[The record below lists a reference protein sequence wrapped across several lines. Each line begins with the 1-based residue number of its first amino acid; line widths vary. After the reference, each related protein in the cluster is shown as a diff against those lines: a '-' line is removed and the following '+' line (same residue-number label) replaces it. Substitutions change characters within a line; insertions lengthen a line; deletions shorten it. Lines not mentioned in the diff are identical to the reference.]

1 MNLHHLRVFY
11 EAAKRQNFTRAADK
25 LCITQP
31 AVTAQVRALE
41 EALDLKLFRRGK
53 RQIVVSEA
61 GALLLQY
68 AERIFALEEEM
79 ERALDDARGIK
90 RAMLRVATTKT
101 YARYVMPEL
110 ISRYREVYPEVKL
123 VLDEGS
129 SLEVCRALVEQ
140 RDELGIVAA
149 GAEAKGL
156 TLLPFRDEPVC
167 LFAAP
172 GHPLARRDGIRFE
185 ELDRQVIIMR
195 EEGSSLH
202 RLIHGRFQER
212 GLSPIVLL
220 QTSNSDFI
228 KEMVQK
234 GEGIA
239 FLVRS
244 AVEEDARSGRLALI
258 PILDE
263 TLTLQIHV
271 AYAEGTVLSPP
282 ALAFLRI
289 LEAERQATGTS
300 ATA

>member
-41 EALDLKLFRRGK
+41 EALDLKLFRREK
-53 RQIVVSEA
+53 RQVVISDA
-61 GALLLQY
+61 GALLLRY
-68 AERIFALEEEM
+68 AQRIFDLEEEM
-79 ERALDDARGIK
+79 ERALGQVRGGK

-110 ISRYREVYPEVKL
+110 ISRYREAHPRVKL

-129 SLEVCRALVEQ
+129 SLEVCRALQEQ

-149 GAEAKGL
+149 GPEAKGL

-172 GHPLARRDGIRFE
+172 EHPLARRGAIRFE
-185 ELDRQVIIMR
+185 DLDGQLIIMR

-202 RLIHGRFQER
+202 RLVKARLQER
-212 GLSPIVLL
+212 GVSPVVLL
-220 QTSNSDFI
+220 QTSNSDLI

-234 GEGIA
+234 GQGVA

-244 AVEEDARSGRLALI
+244 AVEEDVRLGRLTVV

-263 TLTLQIHV
+263 KLSLQIHV
-271 AYAEGTVLSPP
+271 AHADGTALSPP
-282 ALAFLRI
+282 ALAFLHI
-289 LEAERQATGTS
+289 LEGERETFGPS